1 MAGTLSSTL
10 LSVDWSQPVDD
21 MQCNKGV
28 QISSSS
34 TIGNFRYFTENNNL
48 QNDEIRESLATKPY
62 VLADITN
69 TDTARHARM
78 ERANKLAKK
87 KQRAIEHIPQA
98 ANSAIDCVIT
108 GNVTATLADCTL
120 YPSIVMQTMKRDEYS
135 NLQNNQKWILLPSN
149 LTTQDNLRSI
159 DNARHARMERAN
171 KLAKKRQYMGT
182 SSPQVELVNIQKQ
195 RLIVNKENNI
205 CSNENQ
211 VNCAPRNG
219 PFKGGRASTRD
230 ARVASCKEQA
240 SKEYLHMGDA
250 MYICE
255 HCFAL
260 FWYDERINKS
270 YNTDQPKFTMC
281 CKGGQVQLPHLPE
294 APKVLYELLF
304 NNNPKSKHFRDNIR
318 SYNSMFQF
326 TSMGAKIDR
335 GINTSRGPPTFIL
348 CGENYHLIG
357 SLIPPEGNNAKFA
370 QLYIV
375 DSQNE
380 VHNRMSAI
388 RGEDNKN
395 IDEDIVRDLKKML
408 DEKNV
413 LVKAFRMVRDS
424 MGKESNST
432 IKLRLLGKRGKDG
445 RRYNL
450 PSTDEVAALIV
461 GDFDI
466 DKTDRDIVVETQ
478 SGRLQRI
485 NQLNPAYLGLQYPL
499 LFPYGEDGYKEDIP
513 LNKRHHNRGK
523 GRQEVSMREFF
534 AFRIQERLAD
544 GSPLLYSRRLFQQ
557 FLVDGYSMIES
568 SRLNYIRSDQEKLR
582 CEMYKGVKEAVLN
595 GETTPSSCGKRIIL
609 PSSFT
614 GGPRYMIQNYQDA
627 MAICKVVGYPDLFI
641 TFTCNPKW
649 PEVEDFLNNRELNP
663 QDRPDIICRVFKAKL
678 DTLIKDVR
686 ANKVF
691 GRVAAVVYTIEFQKR
706 GLPHAHILL
715 FLHKDDKFPTA
726 EDIDK
731 IISAEI
737 PDKKIDPEYFDAVE
751 KHMMHGPCGVA
762 RKDSPCMENS
772 KCIRHFPKKFVE
784 NTTID
789 DDGYPVYRRREDG
802 KTINKSGVDLD
813 NRYVV
818 PHNRFLLM
826 RYGAHINV
834 EWCNQSRSIKYL
846 FKYVNKGHDRVTA
859 SFYKSAA
866 DKENMD
872 DYDEVSMYYDCRYIS
887 PCEAA
892 WRIFGYNIHY
902 RDPSVVRLGFHLPDE
917 QNLIFKDNEKLDD
930 VIREASVKES
940 MFLGWFQAN
949 KIYSEARSL
958 TFAEFPTHFVWKA
971 KERVWLPRKS
981 HAVIGRIFFVPPGSG
996 ERYYLR
1002 LLLNC
1007 VRGPTCYED
1016 IRTIDGVVYSSFKD
1030 ACYARGLLDDDK
1042 EYVEAIV
1049 EASYW
1054 GSELI
1059 LTEAEIK
1066 DLTLME
1072 IENILNKYNK
1082 SLKDFPPMPMPDTNQ
1097 CNNLLYPNGMNRLIC
1112 DELRYDRQKL
1122 AAEHVTYLGLLTD
1135 EQKEVYNKVITA
1147 VQTGKGGV
1155 FFLYGYGGTGKTFVW
1170 KTLASA
1176 LRSRSHIV
1184 LTVASSGIASLLLP
1198 GGRTAHSRFAIP
1210 LNIDEFST
1218 CNIKQGSALA
1228 ELLIKTKLII
1238 WDEAPMV
1245 NRFCIEALD
1254 RTMRDILRF
1263 NNKDSLEQPF
1273 GGKTI
1278 VFGGDFRQILPVI
1291 PKGSRQEI
1299 VNATINSSYLWDDC
1313 KLLTLSKNM
1322 RLKSSDLNSRSSELK
1337 EFADWILSIGDG
1349 SQGSRS
1355 NTGEKVV
1362 IPDDILV
1369 SDWVD
1374 PIEAICRVTYPES
1387 FSGRNIDQQ
1396 IEDRAIL
1403 APTLQLVDEINN
1415 YMMSLNPAEAQTY
1428 LSSDKACPTEPNNDL
1443 LASIHTPELLNTI
1456 KCSGVPNH
1464 ELTLKVGTP
1473 IMLLRN
1479 IDHSAGLCNGT
1490 RLVVTK
1496 LGKHIIEARTCA
1508 GKNKG
1513 QKVFI
1518 PRMTLS
1524 PSDHRIP
1531 FKFQRRQ
1538 FPIMV
1543 SYAMTINKSQGQS
1556 LSKVGLI
1563 LKKPVFTHGQL
1574 YVAIS
1579 RVTNKEGLKILL
1591 CHDDD
1596 QKKETENVVFKEVFR
1611 NIC

>member
-1 MAGTLSSTL
+1 
-10 LSVDWSQPVDD
+10 
-21 MQCNKGV
+21 
-28 QISSSS
+28 
-34 TIGNFRYFTENNNL
+34 
-48 QNDEIRESLATKPY
+48 
-62 VLADITN
+62 
-69 TDTARHARM
+69 
-78 ERANKLAKK
+78 
-87 KQRAIEHIPQA
+87 
-98 ANSAIDCVIT
+98 
-108 GNVTATLADCTL
+108 
-120 YPSIVMQTMKRDEYS
+120 
-135 NLQNNQKWILLPSN
+135 
-149 LTTQDNLRSI
+149 
-159 DNARHARMERAN
+159 
-171 KLAKKRQYMGT
+171 
-182 SSPQVELVNIQKQ
+182 
-195 RLIVNKENNI
+195 
-205 CSNENQ
+205 
-211 VNCAPRNG
+211 
-219 PFKGGRASTRD
+219 
-230 ARVASCKEQA
+230 
-240 SKEYLHMGDA
+240 
-250 MYICE
+250 
-255 HCFAL
+255 
-260 FWYDERINKS
+260 
-270 YNTDQPKFTMC
+270 
-281 CKGGQVQLPHLPE
+281 
-294 APKVLYELLF
+294 
-304 NNNPKSKHFRDNIR
+304 
-318 SYNSMFQF
+318 
-326 TSMGAKIDR
+326 
-335 GINTSRGPPTFIL
+335 
-348 CGENYHLIG
+348 
-357 SLIPPEGNNAKFA
+357 
-370 QLYIV
+370 
-375 DSQNE
+375 
-380 VHNRMSAI
+380 
-388 RGEDNKN
+388 
-395 IDEDIVRDLKKML
+395 
-408 DEKNV
+408 
-413 LVKAFRMVRDS
+413 
-424 MGKESNST
+424 
-432 IKLRLLGKRGKDG
+432 
-445 RRYNL
+445 
-450 PSTDEVAALIV
+450 
-461 GDFDI
+461 
-466 DKTDRDIVVETQ
+466 
-478 SGRLQRI
+478 
-485 NQLNPAYLGLQYPL
+485 
-499 LFPYGEDGYKEDIP
+499 
-513 LNKRHHNRGK
+513 
-523 GRQEVSMREFF
+523 MREFF
-534 AFRIQERLAD
+534 AFRIQKIAD

-691 GRVAAVVYTIEFQKR
+691 GRVAA
-706 GLPHAHILL
+706 
-715 FLHKDDKFPTA
+715 
-726 EDIDK
+726 DIDK

-813 NRYVV
+813 NR
-818 PHNRFLLM
+818 
-826 RYGAHINV
+826 
-834 EWCNQSRSIKYL
+834 
-846 FKYVNKGHDRVTA
+846 HDRVTA

-1054 GSELI
+1054 AQRRL
-1059 LTEAEIK
+1059 L
-1066 DLTLME
+1066 D
-1072 IENILNKYNK
+1072 
-1082 SLKDFPPMPMPDTNQ
+1082 NQ
-1097 CNNLLYPNGMNRLIC
+1097 
-1112 DELRYDRQKL
+1112 
-1122 AAEHVTYLGLLTD
+1122 
-1135 EQKEVYNKVITA
+1135 
-1147 VQTGKGGV
+1147 
-1155 FFLYGYGGTGKTFVW
+1155 GKTFVW

-1322 RLKSSDLNSRSSELK
+1322 RLKSSDLNSSH
-1337 EFADWILSIGDG
+1337 LS
-1349 SQGSRS
+1349 
-1355 NTGEKVV
+1355 
-1362 IPDDILV
+1362 
-1369 SDWVD
+1369 
-1374 PIEAICRVTYPES
+1374 
-1387 FSGRNIDQQ
+1387 
-1396 IEDRAIL
+1396 
-1403 APTLQLVDEINN
+1403 
-1415 YMMSLNPAEAQTY
+1415 
-1428 LSSDKACPTEPNNDL
+1428 
-1443 LASIHTPELLNTI
+1443 
-1456 KCSGVPNH
+1456 
-1464 ELTLKVGTP
+1464 
-1473 IMLLRN
+1473 
-1479 IDHSAGLCNGT
+1479 
-1490 RLVVTK
+1490 
-1496 LGKHIIEARTCA
+1496 
-1508 GKNKG
+1508 
-1513 QKVFI
+1513 
-1518 PRMTLS
+1518 
-1524 PSDHRIP
+1524 
-1531 FKFQRRQ
+1531 
-1538 FPIMV
+1538 
-1543 SYAMTINKSQGQS
+1543 
-1556 LSKVGLI
+1556 
-1563 LKKPVFTHGQL
+1563 
-1574 YVAIS
+1574 
-1579 RVTNKEGLKILL
+1579 
-1591 CHDDD
+1591 
-1596 QKKETENVVFKEVFR
+1596 
-1611 NIC
+1611 